1 MFPVKKKNS
10 TKFIVRNK
18 VAIPTLHIVL
28 VTNNIIITFTLNF
41 TPLTYLG
48 PGLRPCMLEF
58 HTTDDRVKDL
68 SILNADHCTVAL
80 VRPNNI
86 KTY

>member
-1 MFPVKKKNS
+1 MFLGKRNS

-18 VAIPTLHIVL
+18 VAIPALHIVL
-28 VTNNIIITFTLNF
+28 VTNNITRTFTLNF

-48 PGLRPCMLEF
+48 PGLRPYMLEF
-58 HTTDDRVKDL
+58 HTTDDQVKDL
-68 SILNADHCTVAL
+68 SILNAGHCTVAL
-80 VRPNNI
+80 VQPNNF